1 MGKRTYLHG
10 QKPLQIILLN
20 NTNEKEESEIYLKK
34 YQTCF
39 WTMDLTLELIEI

>member
-20 NTNEKEESEIYLKK
+20 NTNDYIY
-34 YQTCF
+34 
-39 WTMDLTLELIEI
+39 I